1 MSGNIVDNRKLAGRE
16 GEDRAAAVLK
26 KEGYKIL
33 LRNFKSRFGEIDI
46 IAEESGFLVFVE
58 VKRRTG
64 RNFGTSFEAIDSRK
78 KLHIIRSAQMYLK
91 INHCLDRRIR
101 FDVVGIDGDN
111 VKVIKHAFGDDG

>member
-1 MSGNIVDNRKLAGRE
+1 MDNRKLTGRE

-33 LRNFKSRFGEIDI
+33 SRNFKSRFGEIDI
-46 IAEESGFLVFVE
+46 IAEDGGFLVFVE

-64 RNFGTSFEAIDSRK
+64 ENFGTSLEAIDARK
-78 KLHIIRSAQMYLK
+78 KLHMIRSAQIYLK
-91 INHCLDRRIR
+91 VNRCPGRRVR

-111 VKVIKHAFGDDG
+111 VKVIKHAFGDDR

>member
-1 MSGNIVDNRKLAGRE
+1 MDNRKLAGKE
-16 GEDRAAAVLK
+16 GEDRAAAILK

-46 IAEESGFLVFVE
+46 IAEDNDFLVFVE

-64 RNFGTSFEAIDSRK
+64 QNFGMSLEAIDSRK
-78 KLHIIRSAQMYLK
+78 KLHIIRSAQIYLK
-91 INHCLDRRIR
+91 MNHCLNRRIR

-111 VKVIKHAFGDDG
+111 VKVIKHAFGDDR